1 VAARSRRDYY
11 AVLGVPHG
19 SDRDTIRRAFRSL
32 AAEWHPDVSD
42 DPEALDRFREI
53 AEAYEVLSRPDTRER
68 YDRYGFDPRG
78 MGGFSTATGSA
89 SGMFDDL
96 LDLAAAF
103 KRAGG
108 RGGDVAVEVHVE
120 AADAE
125 KGGRRGVRYTALTV
139 CPACHG
145 EGGAPGSA
153 RVACTDCGGRG
164 RRRDGAERAS
174 RLELCGTCRGSG
186 RVQAEPC
193 GRCEGAGRFE
203 SERAVLVE
211 VPSATTNG
219 DVLRVVGEGNAGG
232 RSAEPGDLLVTVHVG
247 PERAARTLRLIA
259 AATVA
264 CVVVVVVLV
273 VVFLTLE

>member
-19 SDRDTIRRAFRSL
+19 ASRETIRRAFRTL

-42 DPEALDRFREI
+42 DPEAVERFREI

-78 MGGFSTATGSA
+78 VGGFSSGAGSA

-108 RGGDVAVEVHVE
+108 RGTDVAVEVHVAPGD
-120 AADAE
+120 AA

-145 EGGAPGSA
+145 EGGVPGSA
-153 RVACTDCGGRG
+153 RVACAECGGRG
-164 RRRDGAERAS
+164 RRRGPNDGPT
-174 RLELCGTCRGSG
+174 RLELCSSCRGSG
-186 RVQAEPC
+186 RVHAEPC
-193 GRCEGAGRFE
+193 LRCEGAGRFE
-203 SERAVLVE
+203 SERAARVE
-211 VPSATTNG
+211 IPPRSADG
-219 DVLRVVGEGNAGG
+219 DELRVPGAGNAGG
-232 RSAEPGDLLVTVHVG
+232 RNAEPGDLVVTVRVG
-247 PERAARTLRLIA
+247 QGSARKRASLLVA
-259 AATVA
+259 AAGAAAVA
-264 CVVVVVVLV
+264 ATVVVLV
-273 VVFLTLE
+273 LTAK